1 MTIKFFLRD
10 RNLSNGV
17 EVPVY
22 VRVINGKSFDK
33 KVKTRLFVRPDFWD
47 SKKESIKSRITFDER
62 KRKDFNNEISK
73 LREFINTSFSR
84 EKNIAEL
91 HVRG

>member
-33 KVKTRLFVRPDFWD
+33 KLKTYREIDT
-47 SKKESIKSRITFDER
+47 EM
-62 KRKDFNNEISK
+62 KR
-73 LREFINTSFSR
+73 
-84 EKNIAEL
+84 EL
-91 HVRG
+91 VGLLD